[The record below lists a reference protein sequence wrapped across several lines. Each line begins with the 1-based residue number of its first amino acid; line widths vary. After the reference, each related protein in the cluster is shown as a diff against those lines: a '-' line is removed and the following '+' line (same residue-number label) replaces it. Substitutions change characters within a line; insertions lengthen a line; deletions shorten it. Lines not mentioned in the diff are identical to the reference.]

1 MIVRI
6 TCPLDHEVGTVD
18 IEPGS
23 FIPEGYMQC
32 QTCGAATIRMNKLT
46 PLPPRKGWR
55 RFIPWMT
62 DEEIAHV
69 AIARGFQIHTDKGW
83 V

>member
-1 MIVRI
+1 MIVHI
-6 TCPLDHEVGTVD
+6 TCPLGHQVGTAG
-18 IEPGS
+18 IEKGEL
-23 FIPEGYMQC
+23 IPEALTRCPQ
-32 QTCGAATIRMNKLT
+32 CGAATIRMNKLT